1 MFFSWLSK
9 LKIKKRQNIIGYLGL
24 IFISFV
30 LFVWWIVAAERDLL
44 YETLRPSQQLII
56 YPSNNSKR
64 IWNKIFHWSIEVDI
78 EKENGELDVEVTRVP
93 NLFAKITRLLLIL
106 VITLSVTMIL
116 YNWIKYIVKVWQW
129 EDSKSLMKNVAY
141 IIVWILVSLFSV
153 VIITLLRSVPTTLN
167 EKLWGLQTDND
178 NKIDLNEIYDNLD

>member
-1 MFFSWLSK
+1 MFFSWIFN
-9 LKIKKRQNIIGYLGL
+9 LKIKRRQNIIGYLGL

-30 LFVWWIVAAERDLL
+30 LFLGWIVAAERDLL

-64 IWNKIFHWSIEVDI
+64 IWNKIFKWSVEVDI
-78 EKENGELDVEVTRVP
+78 EGDVEVTKVP

-141 IIVWILVSLFSV
+141 IIVGILVSLFSV

-167 EKLWGLQTDND
+167 EKLWGIQTDND
-178 NKIDLNEIYDNLD
+178 NKIDLNEIYD